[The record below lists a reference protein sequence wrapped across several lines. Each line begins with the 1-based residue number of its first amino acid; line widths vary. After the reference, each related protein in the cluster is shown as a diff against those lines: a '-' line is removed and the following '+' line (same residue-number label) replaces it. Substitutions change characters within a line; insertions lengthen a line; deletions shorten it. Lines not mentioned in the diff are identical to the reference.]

1 MLLQQAGWIAT
12 DIENLTVTI
21 LALDSCHWQYNID
34 ILKYV
39 INSNYRTLNTTILS
53 STPFNITPASILA

>member
-21 LALDSCHWQYNID
+21 LALDSLCNND
-34 ILKYV
+34 ILIYV
-39 INSNYRTLNTTILS
+39 LLISTTARKK
-53 STPFNITPASILA
+53 THNFQWYMFNIFPASTLA